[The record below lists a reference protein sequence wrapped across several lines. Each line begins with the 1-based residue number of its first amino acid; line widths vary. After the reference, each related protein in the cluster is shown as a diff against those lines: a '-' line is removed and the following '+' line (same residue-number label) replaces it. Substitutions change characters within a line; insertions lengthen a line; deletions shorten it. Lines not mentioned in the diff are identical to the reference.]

1 MNLQSKRGPQ
11 CNVCYSYHYISNVS
25 LRVGIWA
32 NFYSLHAT
40 EAAPEM
46 LQLSSWGSSAV
57 LMLISG
63 FYFNLWYRSGIDFC
77 QHLLWCLY
85 VLLHFIWL
93 LTIVFIYAAFRL
105 YWLVKLRLLLMS
117 SLNSRRYVVWFEN
130 IKTKPKY
137 NHCKL
142 SIVHNINSV
151 VLPFLNIN

>member
-1 MNLQSKRGPQ
+1 MCAIVTIIFQMFLCEWAFEQTFIVFTQLKLLLKCCSFHPGG
-11 CNVCYSYHYISNVS
+11 
-25 LRVGIWA
+25 RV
-32 NFYSLHAT
+32 L
-40 EAAPEM
+40 
-46 LQLSSWGSSAV
+46 L
-57 LMLISG
+57 LMLILG

-85 VLLHFIWL
+85 FLLHFIWL

-105 YWLVKLRLLLMS
+105 YWLVKLRLRLMS